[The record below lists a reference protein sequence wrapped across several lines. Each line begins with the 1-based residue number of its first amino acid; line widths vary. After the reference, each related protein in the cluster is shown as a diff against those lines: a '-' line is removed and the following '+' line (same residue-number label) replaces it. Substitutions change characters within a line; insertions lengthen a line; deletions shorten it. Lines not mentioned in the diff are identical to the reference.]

1 MRVVGVAAFIASGV
15 MAGGF
20 LVQWLGLPR
29 AGRGDVVAARA
40 SVWLSRYREASA
52 ALQIGGRRLHATC
65 VRGWID
71 TPAGRDRRGTLLRLS
86 DGGTI
91 RDFPPH
97 TLIMR
102 GLPIRRPVALLQAA
116 GCTRVLA
123 DRLAFLAQFDGGVRA
138 VHVDLDGTS
147 ALAVRFPQLTL
158 YVDRLTDR
166 PIGVTNPWL
175 HGTFHLVRLLR
186 LRASP

>member
-1 MRVVGVAAFIASGV
+1 MRVLGVAAIIAAGV
-15 MAGGF
+15 VAGAF
-20 LVQWLGLPR
+20 LLQGLGLPL
-29 AGRGDVVAARA
+29 AGRGDVAAARA
-40 SVWLSRYREASA
+40 SVWLDRYRESSGE
-52 ALQIGGRRLHATC
+52 LTIGGRRVHATC

-71 TPAGRDRRGTLLRLS
+71 APTGADRRGTLLRLAN
-86 DGGTI
+86 GATI

-102 GLPIRRPVALLQAA
+102 GVPVRRPVALLQAA

-123 DRLAFLAQFDGGVRA
+123 DRLAELAQFDGGVRA
-138 VHVDLDGTS
+138 VGVHVDGAS
-147 ALAVRFPQLTL
+147 AIAVRFPRLTL
-158 YVDRLTDR
+158 FVDRRTDR

-175 HGTFHLVRLLR
+175 QGTFHLIPLAH